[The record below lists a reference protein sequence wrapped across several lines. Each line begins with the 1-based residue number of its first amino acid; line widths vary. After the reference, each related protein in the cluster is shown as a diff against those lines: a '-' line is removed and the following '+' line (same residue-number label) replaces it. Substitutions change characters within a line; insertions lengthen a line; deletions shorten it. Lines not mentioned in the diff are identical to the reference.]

1 MNLNK
6 NFLTEVIKYLISKG
20 VTLTD
25 VLDTFNEHFNT
36 LDAFNDSLKNMPTEI
51 KRGTI
56 NNVIE
61 EPVLP
66 KYTMT
71 ESDKVSLESVSLSP
85 ETLNKVFD
93 FSKEKKQYE
102 VRKPITDID
111 LTFCGRSVEESS
123 TPCATVDSN
132 RDLSQKVE
140 KKTEK
145 PVNKSLIDYPK
156 NSKNHGNG
164 VSPARKALFDVVG
177 DKTVIE
183 HLKEN
188 GISYSNFDNRIRKKW
203 SVAEACTT
211 PLASWGKGKR
221 KRVIEIPEEPD
232 TIICLE
238 PEKITGTKVKVVE
251 ESSPKTKIMLVNG
264 RMTEMKVSDTDLVQS
279 SNIEKPVET
288 LETKTE
294 TLETESNT
302 EKATESVTIEPQ
314 TETDTDTEV
323 NDTNA
328 NSDESERIEQL
339 ADKAVRDIV
348 TGKNKEKK
356 KAEPKKDYTVADV
369 CFKLNVTTHELRDM
383 VSAGEFPQPDCGKKW
398 SVKLLKEKNL
408 I

>member
-1 MNLNK
+1 MNINK
-6 NFLTEVIKYLISKG
+6 NFLTEVIKYLINRG

-71 ESDKVSLESVSLSP
+71 ESDKVRLESVSPSP

-102 VRKPITDID
+102 LRKPITDID
-111 LTFCGRSVEESS
+111 LLLCGRSVEESS
-123 TPCATVDSN
+123 TPC
-132 RDLSQKVE
+132 QKV
-140 KKTEK
+140 KKKAENTEK

-188 GISYSNFDNRIRKKW
+188 GITYSNFDNRIRKNW

-221 KRVIEIPEEPD
+221 KRVIEVPEESEESKAVIIPD
-232 TIICLE
+232 S
-238 PEKITGTKVKVVE
+238 VKVVE
-251 ESSPKTKIMLVNG
+251 ESSTP
-264 RMTEMKVSDTDLVQS
+264 
-279 SNIEKPVET
+279 EKPV
-288 LETKTE
+288 E

-302 EKATESVTIEPQ
+302 EKATESVTNATELNGNNVTAVILNTPNPDAIRKDKDDKIEKALKKFVTH
-314 TETDTDTEV
+314 TEESKKPKETKSDLTVLEV
-323 NDTNA
+323 CQK
-328 NSDESERIEQL
+328 I
-339 ADKAVRDIV
+339 
-348 TGKNKEKK
+348 
-356 KAEPKKDYTVADV
+356 
-369 CFKLNVTTHELRDM
+369 NVTTHELKEMIATGD
-383 VSAGEFPQPDCGKKW
+383 FPQPDCDKKW
-398 SVKLLKEKNL
+398 SVKLLKKEG
-408 I
+408 II

>member
-6 NFLTEVIKYLISKG
+6 NFLTEVIKYLINRG
-20 VTLTD
+20 VTLAD
-25 VLDTFNEHFNT
+25 VMDTFNEHFNT
-36 LDAFNDSLKNMPTEI
+36 SDNAIKNEHE
-51 KRGTI
+51 
-56 NNVIE
+56 NH
-61 EPVLP
+61 
-66 KYTMT
+66 
-71 ESDKVSLESVSLSP
+71 D
-85 ETLNKVFD
+85 
-93 FSKEKKQYE
+93 E
-102 VRKPITDID
+102 VRKPITDLD
-111 LTFCGRSVEESS
+111 LLLCGKSVEENS
-123 TPCATVDSN
+123 TPC
-132 RDLSQKVE
+132 QKVE
-140 KKTEK
+140 EKAENSKKT
-145 PVNKSLIDYPK
+145 VSKSRIDYPK
-156 NSKNHGNG
+156 NIKNHGNG
-164 VSPARKALFDVVG
+164 VSKARKMLFDVVG

-188 GISYSNFDNRIRKKW
+188 GITYSNFDNRIRKKW

-221 KRVIEIPEEPD
+221 KRVIEEPGEPETAVIIPD
-232 TIICLE
+232 TNVICLE

-251 ESSPKTKIMLVNG
+251 ESSTP
-264 RMTEMKVSDTDLVQS
+264 
-279 SNIEKPVET
+279 EKPVET

-314 TETDTDTEV
+314 TKTDTDTRV

-328 NSDESERIEQL
+328 NSDVKNDESERIEQL

>member
-20 VTLTD
+20 VTLAD
-25 VLDTFNEHFNT
+25 VMDTFNEHFNT

-71 ESDKVSLESVSLSP
+71 ESDKVRLESVSPSP

-111 LTFCGRSVEESS
+111 LMLCGRSVEENS
-123 TPCATVDSN
+123 TPC
-132 RDLSQKVE
+132 QKV
-140 KKTEK
+140 KKKAENTEK

-156 NSKNHGNG
+156 NIKNHGNG

-188 GISYSNFDNRIRKKW
+188 GITYSNFDNRIRKNW

-211 PLASWGKGKR
+211 PLAPRGRHKSE
-221 KRVIEIPEEPD
+221 RVIEEPG
-232 TIICLE
+232 E
-238 PEKITGTKVKVVE
+238 PETAVIIPDSVKVVE
-251 ESSPKTKIMLVNG
+251 ETSLKTKMMLVNG

-279 SNIEKPVET
+279 SIIEKPAET

-302 EKATESVTIEPQ
+302 EKPTESVTNATELKGNNVTAVILDTPNHDAIRKDKDDNIEKALKKFI
-314 TETDTDTEV
+314 TSTTGIKF
-323 NDTNA
+323 
-328 NSDESERIEQL
+328 DESKK
-339 ADKAVRDIV
+339 DK
-348 TGKNKEKK
+348 KPKE
-356 KAEPKKDYTVADV
+356 AKKDYTVSDV